1 MRRKF
6 WLEILKE
13 GDFLEELDEDGR
25 AVKMH
30 LKERGCE
37 GVTGPV

>member
-1 MRRKF
+1 
-6 WLEILKE
+6 
-13 GDFLEELDEDGR
+13 LEELDEDGR